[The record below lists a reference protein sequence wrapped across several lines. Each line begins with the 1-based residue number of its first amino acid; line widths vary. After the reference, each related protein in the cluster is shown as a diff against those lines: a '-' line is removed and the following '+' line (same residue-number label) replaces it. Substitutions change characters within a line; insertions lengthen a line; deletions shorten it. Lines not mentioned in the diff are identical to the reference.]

1 MASTLNLVPFPQSE
15 LQRSLSEESFGI
27 KSFEFVNVSELEA
40 TANVVL
46 LEGNTIQIS
55 LTSRGYQVSG
65 HITMSASCQATITV
79 FTSRMTPKVESSKLW
94 RICYKQRV
102 QCMELCDSAFSWRS
116 CPFWLAR
123 NEKVE
128 GTFLVK

>member
-55 LTSRGYQVSG
+55 LTSRGYQSHDSEGGVFE
-65 HITMSASCQATITV
+65 TMEDLLQATSPMYETV
-79 FTSRMTPKVESSKLW
+79 RQRILMEKLS
-94 RICYKQRV
+94 V
-102 QCMELCDSAFSWRS
+102 
-116 CPFWLAR
+116 LA
-123 NEKVE
+123 
-128 GTFLVK
+128 GTQ